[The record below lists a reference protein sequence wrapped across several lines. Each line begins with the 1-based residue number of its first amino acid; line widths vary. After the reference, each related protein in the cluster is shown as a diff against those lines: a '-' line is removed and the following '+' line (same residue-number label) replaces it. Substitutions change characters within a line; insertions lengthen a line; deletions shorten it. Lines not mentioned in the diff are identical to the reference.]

1 MWDRIDANRLAV
13 GAWETFTLI
22 VHGPTG
28 SDEGWK
34 WVSSNPSPYSGAVSH
49 QSNNVSGLHQHYFW
63 GATQTLQVNAGDR
76 LYTYVYLD
84 SANLP
89 SEVMLQWYENGSWEH
104 RAYWGANNIGWGAD
118 GTASRLN
125 MGSLPPAGQWVRL
138 EVEASAV
145 GLGGKTLNG
154 MAFTLDGGRASWDK
168 TGKTAPPTVTSRSPA
183 AGATNVILGANVTV
197 TFSEAMNPATV
208 NGSTVELR
216 DPSNALVPATV
227 SYNADSFTATLA
239 LSAPLSQGVTYTAR
253 VRGGGSDPRVKDVAG
268 NALAADVTW
277 TFTTTQSGI
286 KWLVTDHLGSTRM
299 VIDETGSL
307 AGIKRNDFAPFGEVL
322 TAGPG
327 IRSENN
333 GYSGDSVRQKF
344 GSKERDNETG
354 LDFFEARYFSSVQG
368 RFTSPDEFQGGPIEL
383 FSIAASTNPTFY
395 ADLTNPQSLN
405 KYQYCYNNPLRYTD
419 PNGHAPDG
427 DGIIESIKNYL
438 WSLLKDKVNWKTEE
452 EPKRSDP
459 SIAGAPSGD
468 KIVEKH
474 FESLVTISEI
484 NADIIMALDPIG
496 TTSVLMNYI
505 KGDNRGVA
513 IAAIGWAGGVFGQFG
528 KAGTL
533 RASEALA
540 QIATGAAEEGIT
552 VTRAATLR
560 ATEVVIPTR
569 QEAEKLIGAA
579 GGVVQRVDKGANA
592 TVSTHNFPHINYTV
606 GNQRYTVRV
615 QSVGKEFD
623 RTGRYKFRGGIR
635 QPEQ

>member
-1 MWDRIDANRLAV
+1 
-13 GAWETFTLI
+13 
-22 VHGPTG
+22 
-28 SDEGWK
+28 
-34 WVSSNPSPYSGAVSH
+34 
-49 QSNNVSGLHQHYFW
+49 
-63 GATQTLQVNAGDR
+63 
-76 LYTYVYLD
+76 
-84 SANLP
+84 
-89 SEVMLQWYENGSWEH
+89 
-104 RAYWGANNIGWGAD
+104 
-118 GTASRLN
+118 
-125 MGSLPPAGQWVRL
+125 
-138 EVEASAV
+138 
-145 GLGGKTLNG
+145 
-154 MAFTLDGGRASWDK
+154 
-168 TGKTAPPTVTSRSPA
+168 
-183 AGATNVILGANVTV
+183 
-197 TFSEAMNPATV
+197 
-208 NGSTVELR
+208 
-216 DPSNALVPATV
+216 
-227 SYNADSFTATLA
+227 
-239 LSAPLSQGVTYTAR
+239 
-253 VRGGGSDPRVKDVAG
+253 
-268 NALAADVTW
+268 
-277 TFTTTQSGI
+277 
-286 KWLVTDHLGSTRM
+286 M

-513 IAAIGWAGGVFGQFG
+513 IAAIGSAVGVFGQFG